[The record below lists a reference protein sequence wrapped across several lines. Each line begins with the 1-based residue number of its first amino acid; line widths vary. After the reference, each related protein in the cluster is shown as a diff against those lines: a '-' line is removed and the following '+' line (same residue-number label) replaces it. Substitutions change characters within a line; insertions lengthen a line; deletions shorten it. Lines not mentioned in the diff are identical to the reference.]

1 MEKSY
6 EDTICAPATVAGTGA
21 VSLIRVSGAYA
32 LAVCGKV
39 VKCRRPLE
47 EASGHTVH
55 FGTVMDGD
63 SPLDDVLV
71 SVFRGPH
78 SYTGEDCAEIGC
90 HSSSYIVSRILEL
103 LCAAGCRMAGPG
115 EFTKRAFL
123 AGKMDL
129 AQAEAVADVIASSS
143 AAANKLAMNQLKG
156 RYSSELRELRDRMLE
171 LSVLLELELDFSEEE
186 VEFAERSRLRALVL
200 KARDHCSTLADSFRT
215 GNAIKNGVMVAIVGA
230 PNSGKSTLLNA
241 FVGDERAIVSDI
253 PGTTRDT
260 IEESCIIDGVLFRF
274 VDTAG
279 IRKAADDI
287 ERQGIER
294 TYREMDRADIVI
306 GVIDGTLGNPADE
319 AERLAWE
326 QENGGEDTEAF
337 TERETQVGS
346 ILSNVSRGQKLILVA
361 NKADSF
367 AFTPL
372 EGALAIS
379 ARDGSGLDELRRTL
393 RASVATPDAGS
404 TVVTNARHAEALRKA
419 AESLTYVLDGIDTQL
434 PGDLLAEDL
443 RSAISSVNCILGESI
458 EADEVLGGI
467 FGRFCIGK

>member
-1 MEKSY
+1 
-6 EDTICAPATVAGTGA
+6 
-21 VSLIRVSGAYA
+21 
-32 LAVCGKV
+32 
-39 VKCRRPLE
+39 
-47 EASGHTVH
+47 
-55 FGTVMDGD
+55 
-63 SPLDDVLV
+63 
-71 SVFRGPH
+71 
-78 SYTGEDCAEIGC
+78 
-90 HSSSYIVSRILEL
+90 
-103 LCAAGCRMAGPG
+103 MAGPG

-200 KARDHCSTLADSFRT
+200 KARDHCSMLADSFRT

-372 EGALAIS
+372 EGALSIS

-419 AESLTYVLDGIDTQL
+419 AESLTYVLEGIDTQL

-458 EADEVLGGI
+458 EADEVLDGI